1 MKRLVAAVEAALQ
14 QALAAA
20 GLAAYDGPLVVGV
33 SGGPDSLALLDCLAR
48 ICPAERLVVAHLD
61 HALRPMSAEDTA
73 LVARAAAAL
82 SLRFAAE
89 RADVATLARDGRQS
103 LETAGRAARYDFLA
117 RVAHAAG
124 AAAVVVGHNAD
135 DQAET
140 ILFHLLRGAGV
151 GGLRGM
157 AAAAPLPGR
166 PDLWLLRPLLGVART
181 DIEAYCAQTGLQ
193 PTTDASNID
202 PTFSRNRLRHELLP
216 LLATFNP
223 QIAQQLRETG
233 ALAAAEDELLSG
245 LEDVAWR
252 EIARLSPPEQVRLG
266 RDGWRNQPLALR
278 RRLLR
283 RAAAACLPAGAEVGF
298 QTIEAARRTAEGAAS
313 GGRVSLP
320 GGVVMDVG
328 YEALTFRRGAVALG
342 NEWPQLTAPTPVAL
356 TVPGVVALAGGW
368 RLTAEPWPHPDLDA
382 VAANADPWTAVVA
395 LEANAA
401 LFVRPRAPGER
412 IRPLGLGGATKLKE
426 VMIDR
431 KIPAAA
437 RALWPVVATAEHPV
451 WLPGHVLDDRARVQ
465 PDSAPVVRLRCSWVA
480 GGEC

>member
-1 MKRLVAAVEAALQ
+1 
-14 QALAAA
+14 
-20 GLAAYDGPLVVGV
+20 
-33 SGGPDSLALLDCLAR
+33 
-48 ICPAERLVVAHLD
+48 
-61 HALRPMSAEDTA
+61 
-73 LVARAAAAL
+73 
-82 SLRFAAE
+82 
-89 RADVATLARDGRQS
+89 
-103 LETAGRAARYDFLA
+103 
-117 RVAHAAG
+117 
-124 AAAVVVGHNAD
+124 
-135 DQAET
+135 
-140 ILFHLLRGAGV
+140 
-151 GGLRGM
+151 
-157 AAAAPLPGR
+157 
-166 PDLWLLRPLLGVART
+166 
-181 DIEAYCAQTGLQ
+181 
-193 PTTDASNID
+193 
-202 PTFSRNRLRHELLP
+202 
-216 LLATFNP
+216 LATFNP

-233 ALAAAEDELLSG
+233 ALAAAEDELLSE

-252 EIARLSPPEQVRLG
+252 EIARPSPPEQVRLG

-382 VAANADPWTAVVA
+382 VTANAEMWTAVVA

-451 WLPGHVLDDRARVQ
+451 WLPGHVLDHRARVQ
-465 PDSAPVVRLRCSWVA
+465 PDSASVVRLRCSWVA